1 MPRPPRDSCPTPMS
15 DRAGQGEAANTQIA
29 RAGHVSAT
37 AGQKANWQGA
47 VQHAHLVAAHS
58 HGTSTEDEVSSV
70 NRQSDLG
77 HARGCV
83 MNVDPC
89 RTCPDAD
96 EVTWGEDTCWAGRAA
111 APSHHRDAQQV
122 EACTCDRAARP
133 PALHWRA
140 QHCIHTLAEV
150 LLASFLH
157 VCILQLPRGRALH
170 SEGELARACAQGGQL
185 ASAGARTHA
194 RTHARGRRARQ
205 PSPAARPRRPAQPGG
220 PCARRRLPS
229 LGRPPDSALRCG
241 PPPAASR
248 GRAARVVCAV
258 PRGPSRPG
266 HSAVQHK
273 RKAAGHAVTAKVT
286 APSEKSVSDRVIPHK
301 MRVIAFES
309 P

>member
-1 MPRPPRDSCPTPMS
+1 
-15 DRAGQGEAANTQIA
+15 
-29 RAGHVSAT
+29 
-37 AGQKANWQGA
+37 

-122 EACTCDRAARP
+122 EACTCDPAARP

-266 HSAVQHK
+266 HSAV
-273 RKAAGHAVTAKVT
+273 RSNTNGSAAGHL
-286 APSEKSVSDRVIPHK
+286 PEKSVSRFRPVIFPASSASQHTSVGPA
-301 MRVIAFES
+301 RGGGES
-309 P
+309 RRAKSSVSRGTAR